1 MKLNHG
7 FKFASPLF
15 ALCLL
20 ASVAL
25 AAFNFPQLTGRVT
38 DQANVIS
45 APAKASIETKLRNL
59 EDKSGIQLVVA
70 TVSSLEGG
78 DIESYANGLFRAWK
92 LGMAKKNNGVLFLI
106 APNERKMRIEVGYGL
121 EGVLTDAVSSVIIRA
136 AVAPRFKAGDFDG
149 GIERG
154 VDAIIETLF
163 ERHQRVD
170 EARGAG
176 AHVGHARPARARHP
190 VHIVHVHHDLHVAQR
205 ARRRRRADDFP
216 AAGRRFWRWRGR
228 FWRRRRR
235 LRRRRIFR
243 RRRIVGRRRRLGGLV
258 MRVSNE
264 DYRRVAEAI
273 RAAEQKTGAE
283 IVCVLARRSS
293 DYSYVPALWAS
304 FAALATPWPLI
315 AFTHLPVREI
325 FAAQIAVFIAA
336 ALLFSL
342 SPVHSLLTPRRIKR
356 ARAHRAAREQFFTRG
371 VGRTSER
378 RGVLIFASL
387 AERYARII
395 ADVGVAEVVK
405 DEEWRAALDPLLAR
419 LREGGIA
426 DGYVAAIEE
435 TARLLDGRFPPG
447 GKDELPDRLF
457 VM

>member
-1 MKLNHG
+1 
-7 FKFASPLF
+7 
-15 ALCLL
+15 
-20 ASVAL
+20 
-25 AAFNFPQLTGRVT
+25 
-38 DQANVIS
+38 
-45 APAKASIETKLRNL
+45 
-59 EDKSGIQLVVA
+59 
-70 TVSSLEGG
+70 
-78 DIESYANGLFRAWK
+78 
-92 LGMAKKNNGVLFLI
+92 
-106 APNERKMRIEVGYGL
+106 
-121 EGVLTDAVSSVIIRA
+121 
-136 AVAPRFKAGDFDG
+136 
-149 GIERG
+149 
-154 VDAIIETLF
+154 
-163 ERHQRVD
+163 
-170 EARGAG
+170 
-176 AHVGHARPARARHP
+176 
-190 VHIVHVHHDLHVAQR
+190 
-205 ARRRRRADDFP
+205 
-216 AAGRRFWRWRGR
+216 
-228 FWRRRRR
+228 
-235 LRRRRIFR
+235 
-243 RRRIVGRRRRLGGLV
+243 

-371 VGRTSER
+371 VGRTSDR
-378 RGVLIFASL
+378 RGVLIFASM

-395 ADVGVAEVVK
+395 ADVGVAEIIK
-405 DEEWRAALDPLLAR
+405 DEEWRAALDLLR
-419 LREGGIA
+419 GELREGRVA
-426 DGYVAAIEE
+426 DGYVAAIAE
-435 TARLLDGRFPPG
+435 TARLLDGRFTPG